1 MKGKSSI
8 EVIYETG
15 MFILAFAAV
24 ATIWY
29 QTRYDI
35 WIVWGTWGIFF
46 VDFLYRF
53 FTTKKKW
60 QFIRS
65 NPFIVIAI
73 IPLDAI
79 FQLARVARLLHF
91 MRLKVITQYY
101 TKPLINTIYRQK
113 FLFVFPIGMMFVFIS
128 VIPLYILEP
137 KLTTY
142 YDAFLGGLAS
152 LVFFGYSVIHPQ
164 TTLGTIIITLLT
176 ITGVVI
182 HGVIL
187 RTILT
192 YLFQLP
198 LIRQILRSKDKKII
212 QCKKTDEKVN

>member
-1 MKGKSSI
+1 MKDKSSI
-8 EVIYETG
+8 EIIYESG
-15 MFILAFAAV
+15 MFILAFVAV

-29 QTRYDI
+29 QTRYDS
-35 WIVWGTWGIFF
+35 WIVWGTWAIFF

-60 QFIRS
+60 EFIRS

-101 TKPLINTIYRQK
+101 TKPIINTIYRQK
-113 FLFVFPIGMMFVFIS
+113 FLYVFPMGILFVFIS
-128 VIPLYILEP
+128 VVPLYITEP

-142 YDAFLGGLAS
+142 YDAFIGGLAS

-164 TTLGTIIITLLT
+164 TTLGTVIITLLT
-176 ITGVVI
+176 IVGVVI

-187 RTILT
+187 RTIISFV
-192 YLFQLP
+192 FQLAFVQR
-198 LIRQILRSKDKKII
+198 LIGKKDNKN
-212 QCKKTDEKVN
+212 QPM